1 MTKFY
6 RILCPTLIL
15 LSTLVTQVWAQSRTV
30 TGKVTSADDG
40 SALPGVNIL
49 EKNTTNGTVTDA
61 DGNYSILV
69 NDRAILVFSF
79 VGYASQEF
87 EVGSQTSIN
96 TALSPDIT
104 TLSEVMVIGY
114 GEVKKSDATGS
125 VGLVT
130 SKEFNKGVVSSPQEL
145 LMGKAAGVVVTSNSG
160 APGNTSTIRIRGGSS
175 LGGGGASNDPLIV
188 IDGVPI
194 SNDNLGGS
202 PNILATL
209 NPNDIESFTVL
220 KDASATAIY
229 GLRASNG
236 VILIT
241 TKRGGRNFRINY
253 TATGTIN
260 TAPKKVDVYSAD
272 EFRALIAEQ
281 YPAEVGLLTD
291 ANTDWQNEIYRDQA
305 FSQDHNISVSGT
317 ALKTPYRV
325 SVGYNN
331 SDGILKTYNFKR
343 TTAAIGL
350 DPSFFNN
357 QLKVSINVKGTINDN
372 NFADQAAIGDA
383 IYYDPTKPVRNGNTR
398 WRGYTT
404 WTQGG
409 IDAAPNTLATANPV
423 ARLELTD
430 NTSTAKRSIGNIK
443 LDYTIPFL
451 KELTATLNL
460 GYDYAETKGH
470 NNVPD
475 STQWIIIAGGGQRS
489 IYENTSQNQ
498 LLDFYMT
505 YNKDVKSIDSKIEL
519 LGGYSWGHFYRSNT
533 DTTTN
538 YYSEEVAQ
546 LSNPRE
552 YYLLSLFG
560 RLNYTYKDKYL
571 LTATLRNDATSRFS
585 PDERNGL
592 FPSIALGWKIKEESF
607 LRNVSAVSDLKLRA
621 GYGVTGQQDIGG
633 SDYPYI
639 ATYTISSNTAN
650 YQFGNT
656 LYPTLRPNAFNNLI
670 KWETTETYNIGI
682 DFGFAKNRFTGSID
696 VYQKKSEDLIVYAR
710 TSKGTNFGS
719 EVISNIGTITNKGVE
734 VTLNTEVISSND
746 LEWNVGINASYNK
759 NEVTQLTANGD
770 PDYYVAT
777 GGLGCSTCGS
787 IQAQKVGNPRS
798 AFIVYQ
804 QVYDENGKPMQDI
817 FVDRNNDGLI
827 NESDR
832 YIYQKPDPT
841 LLIGINS
848 RLNYKNWDFAFSG
861 RASFGNYVYNSVAA
875 GSTYSSLSAVG
886 IVSNTTRHAEKTQF
900 KNATLERFSDYY
912 IENAAFFRMDN
923 INLGYTFPNV
933 YKERL
938 KVRVGAGVQNA
949 FVITQYTGID
959 PEIAGGIDNNFFPR
973 TRAFFFQ
980 LNCEF

>member
-6 RILCPTLIL
+6 RILCSTLIL
-15 LSTLVTQVWAQSRTV
+15 MSALVSQSLAQGRNIS
-30 TGKVTSADDG
+30 GKVTSSDEG
-40 SALPGVNIL
+40 TALPGVNIL
-49 EKNTTNGTVTDA
+49 EKGTTNGTVTDA

-69 NDRAILVFSF
+69 KEDAILVFSF
-79 VGYASQEF
+79 VGFATQE
-87 EVGSQTSIN
+87 VVAGGQTSIN
-96 TALSPDIT
+96 VALFPDIT

-125 VGLVT
+125 VALVT
-130 SKEFNKGVVSSPQEL
+130 SKNFNKGVVTSPQEL

-241 TKRGGRNFRINY
+241 TKRGSGTFKVNY
-253 TATGTIN
+253 NATGTVA
-260 TAPKKVDVYSAD
+260 TAPNKVDVYSAD
-272 EFRALIAEQ
+272 EFRKLIQEQ
-281 YPAEVGLLTD
+281 YPGEAGLLTD
-291 ANTDWQNEIYRDQA
+291 ANTDWQSEIYERAA
-305 FSQDHNISVSGT
+305 FSQDHNVNISGT

-331 SDGILKTYNFKR
+331 SNGILKTYNFKR
-343 TTAAIGL
+343 TSAAISL
-350 DPSFFNN
+350 EPSLLNN
-357 QLKVSINVKGTINDN
+357 NLKVSINVKAMSNNN

-383 IYYDPTKPVRNGNTR
+383 ITYDPTKPVRNGNTR

-409 IDAAPNTLATANPV
+409 IDGPPNTLATANPV

-430 NTSTAKRSIGNIK
+430 NTSKSQRSIGNIK
-443 LDYTIPFL
+443 FDYQLPFFKQL
-451 KELTATLNL
+451 RATLNL
-460 GYDYAETKGH
+460 GYDYSKTDGH
-470 NNVPD
+470 NIVQD
-475 STQWIIIAGGGQRS
+475 SAQWIIVAGGGQRS
-489 IYENTSQNQ
+489 IYKNNAQNQ

-505 YNKDVKSIDSKIEL
+505 YNEDLKSIDSKIEV
-519 LGGYSWGHFYRSNT
+519 LGGYSWSHFYRSNT

-538 YYSEEVAQ
+538 YYSEQEAR

-560 RLNYTYKDKYL
+560 RLNYTFKDKYL
-571 LTATLRNDATSRFS
+571 LTATLRNDATSRFA
-585 PDERNGL
+585 PELRNGL
-592 FPSIALGWKIKEESF
+592 FPSVAVGWKISEENF
-607 LRNVSAVSDLKLRA
+607 MKDVPFVSDLKLRA
-621 GYGVTGQQDIGG
+621 GYGVTGQQDISG

-650 YQFGNT
+650 YQFGDSM
-656 LYPTLRPNAFNNLI
+656 YPTLRPNAFNNLI
-670 KWETTETYNIGI
+670 KWETTTTMNVAV
-682 DFGFAKNRFTGSID
+682 DFGFAKNKVTGSLD
-696 VYQKKSEDLIVYAR
+696 VYEKKSEDLIVYAR
-710 TSKGTNFGS
+710 TAKGTNFGS
-719 EVISNIGTITNKGVE
+719 EVISNIGTITNRGVE
-734 VTLNTEVISSND
+734 VTLNAELVSND
-746 LEWNVGINASYNK
+746 DMHWTVGYNASYNK
-759 NEVTQLTANGD
+759 NEVTRLTANGD

-804 QVYDENGKPMQDI
+804 QIYGADGRPLQDVY
-817 FVDRNNDGLI
+817 VDRNNDGLI

-832 YIYQKPDPT
+832 YIYKKPDPSVMMGIFST
-841 LLIGINS
+841 LNF
-848 RLNYKNWDFAFSG
+848 KNWDFSFSG
-861 RASFGNYVYNSVAA
+861 RASFGNYVYNGIAA
-875 GSTYSSLSAVG
+875 NSTYSSLSAVG
-886 IVSNTTRHAEKTQF
+886 IVSNTTRHAEKTGF
-900 KNATLERFSDYY
+900 KNATLERFSDFY
-912 IENAAFFRMDN
+912 IENGSFFRMDN
-923 INLGYTFPNV
+923 INTGYTFDDFAN
-933 YKERL
+933 ERL
-938 KVRVGAGVQNA
+938 KLRVGAGVQNV
-949 FVITQYTGID
+949 FVITKYSGID

-973 TRAFFFQ
+973 TRSFF
-980 LNCEF
+980 LNVNLEF